1 MCYSAHEF
9 DFHQQQQ
16 VKHLFDYAVHQQ
28 GFCKTEALLFVAE
41 EMGISELDML
51 NKFADTEQ

>member
-9 DFHQQQQ
+9 DSHQQQQ

-28 GFCKTEALLFVAE
+28 GFCKTEALLFIAE
-41 EMGISELDML
+41 EMGISESELIAS
-51 NKFADTEQ
+51 FIDTE